1 MRACYNKYII
11 NGGKIMKTWDLTDLY
26 QGFDEKYHSD
36 LEKLEQLFDDYI
48 LFVRNKSGDDIQYI
62 EEHLSY
68 QEKITLSARTLSS
81 YPGLVM
87 ATDVTN
93 QDAPVYLAKLQQIFR
108 KSTAEQVLFARYLL
122 NVDLDDLSKKS
133 ALIKK
138 YRFILDREQ
147 EEAKH
152 LLSEQEEV
160 LYSKLRELSSSS
172 WSRLQGLT
180 TANLPVS
187 FRDKEITLSEVR
199 NLAYDHDASIRKDAY
214 HAELKAYETIEDQ
227 VSLALSNIKREVIL
241 MNDLRGY
248 ESALS
253 KTLFS
258 SKMSQ
263 ETLDAMIGA
272 MMDYRPQFEKYLQA
286 KAAYLGHKGALPF
299 YDLFAPVGK
308 LEKTYTYEE
317 AQEIVKAG
325 FYSYSKVLGDFATK
339 AFNNNWIDPFP
350 RKGKRGGAFCSNQPQ
365 LKQSR
370 IMSNFTGSLSDIL
383 TLAHE
388 LGHGYHGEVIS
399 KNDPLFWS
407 YPMPLA
413 ETASIFCETIVNNH
427 LLSMITNPEEK
438 LSVLENSLQGDTQVI
453 IDILSRFIFETH
465 LFEKSDG
472 PVSKQ
477 EMKSMMLD
485 AQKEA
490 YQKGLD
496 ESVLHPY
503 MWLNKGHY
511 YNAGLNYYNF
521 PYAFGLLFG
530 KGLYAQYLK
539 NPDTFLKSYDD
550 LLSLTTKTTVEE
562 AAMSMNI
569 DVTKKDFWIDSL
581 EQVNK
586 DILEV
591 CHLFLNK

>member
-1 MRACYNKYII
+1 
-11 NGGKIMKTWDLTDLY
+11 MKTWDLSDLY
-26 QGFDEKYHSD
+26 KGFDEKYNQD
-36 LEKLEQLFDDYI
+36 LDKLSQLFDDYV
-48 LFVRNKSGDDIQYI
+48 LFIRNKEGSDIDYI
-62 EEHLSY
+62 EGHLSY
-68 QEKITLSARTLSS
+68 QEEVSALARTLSS
-81 YPGLVM
+81 YPSLVM

-108 KSTAEQVLFARYLL
+108 KSTAEDVLFARYLL
-122 NVDLDDLSKKS
+122 DINLHDLSSKS
-133 ALIKK
+133 ELIKK
-138 YRFILDREQ
+138 YRFILERDQ

-152 LLSEQEEV
+152 LLSEKEEI
-160 LYSKLRELSSSS
+160 LYSKLRELSSGS

-187 FRDKEITLSEVR
+187 FRGKEITLSEVR
-199 NLAYDHDASIRKDAY
+199 NLAYDNDDSIRKDAY
-214 HAELKAYETIEDQ
+214 EAELKAYEAIEDQ
-227 VSLALSNIKREVIL
+227 VSLALSNIKREVVV
-241 MNDLRGY
+241 MNELRGY

-258 SKMSQ
+258 SKMTK

-272 MMDYRPQFEKYLQA
+272 MIDYRPQFEKYLQA
-286 KAAYLGHKGALPF
+286 KAEYLGHKNGLPF
-299 YDLFAPVGK
+299 YELFAPVGK

-317 AQEIVKAG
+317 AQVIVKEG
-325 FYSYSKVLGDFATK
+325 FYSYSKRLGDFATK
-339 AFNNNWIDPFP
+339 AFDNNWIDPFP
-350 RKGKRGGAFCSNQPQ
+350 KKGKRGGAFCSNQPQ
-365 LKQSR
+365 LGQSR

-427 LLSMITNPEEK
+427 LLSMISNPKER

-465 LFEKSDG
+465 LFEKSEG
-472 PVSKQ
+472 PVSKHQ
-477 EMKSMMLD
+477 MKSMMLE

-490 YQKGLD
+490 YGKGLD
-496 ESVLHPY
+496 QEVLHPY

-511 YNAGLNYYNF
+511 YNAALNFYNF

-539 NPDTFLKSYDD
+539 HPESFIKSYDD
-550 LLSLTTKTTVEE
+550 LLSLTTQTTVEIV
-562 AAMSMNI
+562 AKSMNI
-569 DVTKKDFWIDSL
+569 DVTKKDFWMDSL

-586 DILEV
+586 DIQETITL
-591 CHLFLNK
+591 LRNK